1 MTAYTITSNEAYNS
15 LEISFNEKPAEA
27 IREALK
33 ALKFRWHGVK
43 KVWYGFADRDTVEK
57 ALKGEQITAEPTQA
71 KTAPKAIKPARFDKE
86 AITAEYAKAW
96 DSDHMIKYCVN
107 SLAGV
112 AILPNGDIISIE
124 KKKIETRFCFGESGY
139 DYEDAQNMAHHARTN
154 EDYFR
159 AENMKEFD
167 SWVKDLEEAREMRGR
182 YYIIIRD
189 IHYTGQTADCKLRGL
204 DWVRDVDLLDA
215 LGGSAYLEEL
225 PGKHIDKFGGRVAT
239 PEEIDIILTAYKAA
253 REDHRKKVE
262 AYLKRYGLSKVESW
276 TYWREA

>member
-1 MTAYTITSNEAYNS
+1 MAAYTITSNQAFNS
-15 LEISFNEKPAEA
+15 LEISFNEKPGEA

-43 KVWYGFADRDTVEK
+43 KVWYGYADRETVEK
-57 ALKGEQITAEPTQA
+57 ALQGEQITAEPTA
-71 KTAPKAIKPARFDKE
+71 TKTAKPAKFNKE
-86 AITAEYAKAW
+86 EITAEYSKAW
-96 DSDHMIKYCVN
+96 TSDHMIKYCVGQ
-107 SLAGV
+107 LAGV

-124 KKKIETRFCFGESGY
+124 KKRIETRFCFGESGY
-139 DYEDAQNMAHHARTN
+139 DYEDAANMAHHARTS

-167 SWVKDLEEAREMRGR
+167 SWVKDLEEARNMNGR

-189 IHYTGQTADCKLRGL
+189 IHYTGQSEDCKLRGL
-204 DWVRDVDLLDA
+204 DWVRDIDLLDA
-215 LGGSAYLEEL
+215 CGGSAYLEEL

-253 REDHRKKVE
+253 REDHRKKVD

>member
-1 MTAYTITSNEAYNS
+1 MTAYTITSNEAFNS
-15 LEISFNEKPAEA
+15 LEISFNEKPGEA

-43 KVWYGFADRDTVEK
+43 KVWYGYSDRETVEK
-57 ALKGEQITAEPTQA
+57 ALKGEEVTAQPT
-71 KTAPKAIKPARFDKE
+71 KAQKPAKFDKE
-86 AITAEYAKAW
+86 AIRAEYAKAW
-96 DSDHMIKYCVN
+96 ESEKMIKYCIDT
-107 SLAGV
+107 LAGV

-124 KKKIETRFCFGESGY
+124 KQRIETRFCFGESGY
-139 DYEDAQNMAHHARTN
+139 DYEDAQEMAQHARTS

-159 AENMKEFD
+159 AQNMKEFD

-189 IHYTGQTADCKLRGL
+189 IHYTGQAADCKLRGL

-225 PGKHIDKFGGRVAT
+225 PGKHIEKFGGRVAT

-262 AYLKRYGLSKVESW
+262 SYLKRYGLSKVESW
-276 TYWREA
+276 TYWRDE

>member
-1 MTAYTITSNEAYNS
+1 MTTYTITANEAFNS
-15 LEISFNEKPAEA
+15 LEITFTEKPGES

-33 ALKFRWHGVK
+33 SLKFRWHAVK
-43 KVWYGFADRDTVEK
+43 KIWYGYADRETVEK
-57 ALKGEQITAEPTQA
+57 ALNGEQITAEPTA
-71 KTAPKAIKPARFDKE
+71 TKTAKPAKFNKE
-86 AITAEYAKAW
+86 EITAEYSKAW
-96 DSDHMIKYCVN
+96 TSDHMIKYCVGQ
-107 SLAGV
+107 LAGV

-124 KKKIETRFCFGESGY
+124 KQRIETRFCFGESGY
-139 DYEDAQNMAHHARTN
+139 DYEDAQEMAQHARTS

-159 AENMKEFD
+159 AENMKSFNA
-167 SWVKDLEEAREMRGR
+167 WVKDLEEAREMRGR
-182 YYIIIRD
+182 YYIIIRY

-225 PGKHIDKFGGRVAT
+225 PGKHIEKFGGRVAT
-239 PEEIDIILTAYKAA
+239 PEEINIILTAYKAA

-262 AYLKRYGLSKVESW
+262 SYLKRYGLSKVESW